1 MSKFLKVQ
9 SSLYNKLRSISGSKL
24 IFVSTE
30 LLKSLHGILG
40 AHTSWWNFQ
49 QQQHL
54 GSVKSRKGKKSVE
67 SFSLGIF
74 REEAAAAGKQSWAE
88 YRRGL
93 SD

>member
-40 AHTSWWNFQ
+40 AHTHHDGIFSSSKRQ
-49 QQQHL
+49 
-54 GSVKSRKGKKSVE
+54 VKEEREREKKTVE

-74 REEAAAAGKQSWAE
+74 SEAQAAASG
-88 YRRGL
+88 
-93 SD
+93 

>member
-49 QQQHL
+49 QQQQQL
-54 GSVKSRKGKKSVE
+54 ASSQVKEGGKKICRKFFFGHLS
-67 SFSLGIF
+67 
-74 REEAAAAGKQSWAE
+74 
-88 YRRGL
+88 RG
-93 SD
+93 

>member
-49 QQQHL
+49 QQQQL
-54 GSVKSRKGKKSVE
+54 ASSQVKEGGKKSVE

-74 REEAAAAGKQSWAE
+74 REDRLLASRA
-88 YRRGL
+88 
-93 SD
+93 

>member
-49 QQQHL
+49 QQQL
-54 GSVKSRKGKKSVE
+54 ASSQVKEGGKKN
-67 SFSLGIF
+67 L
-74 REEAAAAGKQSWAE
+74 
-88 YRRGL
+88 
-93 SD
+93 

>member
-49 QQQHL
+49 QHL
-54 GSVKSRKGKKSVE
+54 GSVKSRKEKKSVE